1 MTSALSK
8 SFAPGA
14 RAGGSS
20 SSTRRTP
27 SPPSSR
33 AVATRQ
39 VHARPMQPTGK
50 QLKTS
55 NFLSEAL
62 HSSGLQNKLKSELRY
77 QLIEN
82 LRGKGKDAGDGDILQ
97 PQASSRKN
105 SLQEKALF
113 SLILEALKC
122 KGKLYSMSVLTPECG
137 LRDGEIM
144 SAADVCKV
152 LGLDLAEV
160 MKFSSSLLGVE
171 GGSGRMEMGDH
182 SLSPGD
188 HDQHG
193 SKPASK
199 PSSVS
204 LLQLLLHYVEE
215 QQQQLQRQR
224 SQKRDSMAQT
234 DASGDG
240 TNLHSANSL
249 EFKLKKLEMSETGKN
264 KHVTKYLEEKLLLYQ
279 QQCEK
284 RYRSEME
291 NELQR
296 LRALERQQMRLEEG
310 QKARAEYQTRQLEAN
325 KMLAEKEENLRL
337 KEEKALA
344 RLQAKELEIERKAQD
359 QRTQLFRKMEEQN
372 LIVQRKTEWVAL
384 EEKKLSLVGD
394 NLEVDRDKFAEERRV
409 WELQRRKLEEHNQA
423 EIDKHKLDVE
433 KNLAE
438 DMAKARQFQLSLEKE
453 KCQLDMLKK
462 EREQAV
468 ANERKMFEES
478 TGLRK
483 QIIELE
489 DRLKEFKILHENANR
504 QVQIANEQTK
514 IEQQQIEKLRTINT
528 LREDELRRQEEQY
541 SGMTKKEGALLKQQ
555 EMNAKLLQKQ
565 IDDLRRDVLTKQED
579 LDRAV
584 QGRQKSER
592 ESEEFKC
599 EMLKLKED
607 NIKLKVEVERLLRR
621 NEDGVL
627 KERELR
633 RVEQLLYA
641 QYAQNQGGAGGLSPT
656 ANLRS
661 ADQSPNQIMNGTTL
675 DPERLFAKW
684 EEQIDTDLA
693 STKPK
698 RGGGSSVSGP
708 TSHLFAGNAALE
720 RKTKLLNQEIADFA
734 RTGFFKSEAGANSL
748 TQSVDVDAILKEAEY
763 FDGKS
768 YVEKSRR
775 VWATGFGSSQSP
787 RGERGGFFPEPGAF
801 VSSSQAMIGP
811 GGMMTNTARSSADQV
826 NYGDVRTSFAARA
839 GAAPQALVH
848 PVPSSSVA
856 KNREVHEVSGSPR
869 NDTQASGSP
878 RNFVLSSTGSAKLPT
893 VLSPR
898 AQQLTSRGDAAGVSS
913 GATEPQDQSQSVAQ
927 EASVNELFATAE
939 SSRKADVA
947 SSQRPMKAQ
956 PAQEEEQ
963 SFRLDDFFQQTGNDA
978 ASSSSSKE
986 SEVVIRSSASKPEQN
1001 PQSIGMNAKAN
1012 ELPVEDEAE
1021 GDASEDDADPLAMIG
1036 TRPVTTASVPVVQVD
1051 LEYSTPA
1058 ASPAFDD
1065 AVVEVEKEQKE
1076 TNIGSKLDDVY
1087 QDLLDRRKAEQ
1098 AQAAQQAGNAN
1109 SPGIEE
1115 EIMEEIFSQAE
1126 SASFKSDDLE
1136 F

>member
-1 MTSALSK
+1 
-8 SFAPGA
+8 
-14 RAGGSS
+14 
-20 SSTRRTP
+20 
-27 SPPSSR
+27 
-33 AVATRQ
+33 
-39 VHARPMQPTGK
+39 MQPTGK

-801 VSSSQAMIGP
+801 
-811 GGMMTNTARSSADQV
+811 
-826 NYGDVRTSFAARA
+826 
-839 GAAPQALVH
+839 
-848 PVPSSSVA
+848 
-856 KNREVHEVSGSPR
+856 
-869 NDTQASGSP
+869 ASGSP